1 MCKFWLFTVPLAV
14 CVFAGH
20 VPAKGDVTGETVHAC
35 STLSVAMFS
44 MDGSNLLDNNK
55 LDNFTHN
62 KTISK
67 IIESKRID
75 NSDKCYL
82 KTLKR

>member
-44 MDGSNLLDNNK
+44 MDGSNQKSYFMLFDCGK
-55 LDNFTHN
+55 V
-62 KTISK
+62 
-67 IIESKRID
+67 R
-75 NSDKCYL
+75 
-82 KTLKR
+82 

>member
-44 MDGSNLLDNNK
+44 MEGSNLLDNNK
-55 LDNFTHN
+55 LDNSN
-62 KTISK
+62 K
-67 IIESKRID
+67 E
-75 NSDKCYL
+75 NPV
-82 KTLKR
+82 KTLLDSADYYESDLCSY

>member
-44 MDGSNLLDNNK
+44 MEGSNLLDNNK
-55 LDNFTHN
+55 LDNSDKEN
-62 KTISK
+62 PVKTILDSA
-67 IIESKRID
+67 D
-75 NSDKCYL
+75 Y
-82 KTLKR
+82 

>member
-55 LDNFTHN
+55 LDN
-62 KTISK
+62 
-67 IIESKRID
+67 
-75 NSDKCYL
+75 SDKENPAGWTFGVMKSL
-82 KTLKR
+82 